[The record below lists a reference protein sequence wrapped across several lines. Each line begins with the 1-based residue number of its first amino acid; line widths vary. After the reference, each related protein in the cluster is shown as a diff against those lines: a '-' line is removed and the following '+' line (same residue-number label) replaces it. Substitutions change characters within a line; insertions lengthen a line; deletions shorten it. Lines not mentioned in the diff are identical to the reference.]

1 MEPSIQIQSCLT
13 ASDPLG
19 DQAIAASIDDGDV
32 NASSFPEHQP
42 VPLNENLDHDIYAG
56 TVDLDPY
63 FDYTSFARP
72 WNYQSEHTV
81 DWFSSQFF
89 DALRE
94 TDLACSPPLQTWGS
108 STGYDSLR
116 ASMPHVSHRSN
127 STLPFDHFLDQGA
140 SLRSNSSEA
149 VRTPGDTIQPNED
162 AETSAA
168 GQNPRIASPPN
179 ETSHEDRLPFAWDP
193 RSRPVARAK
202 PIVLPPGDPI
212 YTTINPSIT
221 ITTATLSRIRDFLSP
236 KERLGV
242 EDNFTLPE
250 LSLVNVFINLFFNA
264 FLPQAPVLHRP
275 TLDMEDLPSELLAIM
290 MVIGSCYSRL
300 RHTRRFGII
309 VLDRIRLNLLAL
321 IEADNSLMREPHI
334 IYASALVC
342 YMGLWCGNKRAFEL
356 SEALRA
362 VVVTYVRRMPAMGSH
377 ADNATYYGYQHMSFE
392 YTAETLCPKS
402 PRTLNSDWMEWTK
415 KESRKRLSWFVYMVD
430 AQFPVLLGMGGM
442 LTMADIKKWE
452 CPCDE
457 EFWTLATPKS
467 WKNRLGSASEP
478 ACPVFGY
485 LAAPLLSARYRC
497 ATEEQAL
504 LPRLNTWSS
513 HLLLLSII
521 ADVFHHQD
529 ALALLRTYNESE
541 ACSPGSF
548 RTDDDGTRL
557 FHTLE
562 LWRKCYQERY
572 HIRHDAEPQ
581 RGGHSSTIAYHLARL
596 YLVFPISEIQDC
608 LGRSGPLDAKA
619 AMCRLMSW
627 TLQHPKKTIQAIEDA
642 STCIGVIMSN
652 EGADD
657 PYDIIGLFLCHV
669 ILWSFARAT
678 SPDQRLHIVQ
688 YLREKENMSRSLVEV
703 IEAGFSLDDT
713 NAPKLIFRHAIQS
726 LVQLGTWGCSSNLA
740 LLLHLHPGVSKQSS

>member
-1 MEPSIQIQSCLT
+1 MQSFLP
-13 ASDPLG
+13 ASDSLG
-19 DQAIAASIDDGDV
+19 DQAIAASISDGDV
-32 NASSFPEHQP
+32 NALPFPEHQP
-42 VPLNENLDHDIYAG
+42 VPLNEDLEHDIYAG

-72 WNYQSEHTV
+72 WNYQSEHAV

-94 TDLACSPPLQTWGS
+94 TDLAYSPPLQTLGS

-116 ASMPHVSHRSN
+116 ASMPHVLHHSN
-127 STLPFDHFLDQGA
+127 STLHFDHFLDQGV
-140 SLRSNSSEA
+140 SLRSNNSEV
-149 VRTPGDTIQPNED
+149 VRTPGDGIQPNED
-162 AETSAA
+162 AETSAP

-202 PIVLPPGDPI
+202 PIVLPPEDPI
-212 YTTINPSIT
+212 FATMDHSIT

-236 KERLGV
+236 KEQLGR
-242 EDNFTLPE
+242 EDTFTLPE
-250 LSLVNVFINLFFNA
+250 LPLVNVFINLFFHA

-275 TLDMEDLPSELLAIM
+275 TLDMDDLPSELLAII

-334 IYASALVC
+334 IYAFALVC

-362 VVVTYVRRMPAMGSH
+362 VIVTYVRRMPATGSH
-377 ADNATYYGYQHMSFE
+377 ADNATYFGYQQKSFK
-392 YTAETLCPKS
+392 YTAETTYSKS
-402 PRTLNSDWMEWTK
+402 PRTLDSDWIEWAK

-442 LTMADIKKWE
+442 LTMADISKWE

-457 EFWTLATPKS
+457 EFWTLATPRS

-497 ATEEQAL
+497 ATEKQAL

-513 HLLLLSII
+513 NLLLLSII

-529 ALALLRTYNESE
+529 ALALLRTYDESE
-541 ACSPGSF
+541 ACSSGSF
-548 RTDDDGTRL
+548 HTDDDGTRL
-557 FHTLE
+557 SHTLE
-562 LWRKCYQERY
+562 LWKESYQVRH
-572 HIRHDAEPQ
+572 HIRHDAKSQ
-581 RGGHSSTIAYHLARL
+581 CGGHWSTIAYHLARL
-596 YLVFPISEIQDC
+596 YLVFPISEVQDC

-619 AMCRLMSW
+619 ALCRLMSW
-627 TLQHPKKTIQAIEDA
+627 TFQHPKETTQAIEDA
-642 STCIGVIMSN
+642 STCISVIMSN

-669 ILWSFARAT
+669 ILWSFAHAT
-678 SPDQRLHIVQ
+678 SPEQKLHIVQ
-688 YLREKENMSRSLVEV
+688 YLREKQSMSPSLAEV
-703 IEAGFSLDDT
+703 IEAGFSPDDT

-740 LLLHLHPGVSKQSS
+740 LLLHLHPGVSDQSS

>member
-1 MEPSIQIQSCLT
+1 MQSFLT
-13 ASDPLG
+13 ASDSLG
-19 DQAIAASIDDGDV
+19 DQAIAASISDEDV
-32 NASSFPEHQP
+32 NASPFHQHQL
-42 VPLNENLDHDIYAG
+42 VPLNEDLEHDIYAG
-56 TVDLDPY
+56 TVELDPY

-94 TDLACSPPLQTWGS
+94 TDLACSPPLHPWGS
-108 STGYDSLR
+108 LTGYDSLR
-116 ASMPHVSHRSN
+116 ASMPHVSHHSN
-127 STLPFDHFLDQGA
+127 STLPSDHFLDQGV
-140 SLRSNSSEA
+140 SLRSNSSEP
-149 VRTPGDTIQPNED
+149 VQTTGDGIQPNKD

-168 GQNPRIASPPN
+168 GQDPRIASPPN

-193 RSRPVARAK
+193 RSRPIARAK
-202 PIVLPPGDPI
+202 PIVLPSGDPI
-212 YTTINPSIT
+212 YATMDPSIT
-221 ITTATLSRIRDFLSP
+221 ITTATLLRIRDFLSS
-236 KERLGV
+236 KEQLSG
-242 EDNFTLPE
+242 EDTFTLPE
-250 LSLVNVFINLFFNA
+250 LPLVNVFINMFFNA

-275 TLDMEDLPSELLAIM
+275 TLDMDDLPSELLAII

-377 ADNATYYGYQHMSFE
+377 GDNATYYGHQHKSSK
-392 YTAETLCPKS
+392 YTAETPCAKS
-402 PRTLNSDWMEWTK
+402 PRTLDSDWTEWAK
-415 KESRKRLSWFVYMVD
+415 KESRKRLSWFVYMMD

-457 EFWTLATPKS
+457 EYWTLATPKS

-485 LAAPLLSARYRC
+485 LAAPLLSARYGC
-497 ATEEQAL
+497 ATEKQAL
-504 LPRLNTWSS
+504 LPRLNTSSS

-541 ACSPGSF
+541 ACSSGSF
-548 RTDDDGTRL
+548 HTDDDGTRL

-562 LWRKCYQERY
+562 LWRKSYRERY
-572 HIRHDAEPQ
+572 QIHHDAESQ
-581 RGGHSSTIAYHLARL
+581 RGGHSSTIAYYLARL

-642 STCIGVIMSN
+642 STCIDVIMSN

-669 ILWSFARAT
+669 ILWSLARAT
-678 SPDQRLHIVQ
+678 SPDQKLHTVQ
-688 YLREKENMSRSLVEV
+688 YLRDKESISRSLLEV

-713 NAPKLIFRHAIQS
+713 NAPKLIFRHAIQC

-740 LLLHLHPGVSKQSS
+740 LLLHLHPGVAEQSS